1 MERTCP
7 VLQYNVN
14 YREEKGH
21 WNSTTV
27 SGNTT
32 SYTLHLECWKQ
43 YEITVTSFYSYNES
57 DKEDSNTWN
66 FKTGTKGKG
75 LCLTQISVTLRGT
88 YGYSIL
94 SSGLHTFIFGQTPQ
108 FSFPWVNSV
117 N

>member
-1 MERTCP
+1 MERICP
-7 VLQYNVN
+7 VVHYNVN
-14 YREEKGH
+14 YREEEGH

-57 DKEDSNTWN
+57 DKEDSNMWK

-75 LCLTQISVTLRGT
+75 LCLTQISVTQRST
-88 YGYSIL
+88 YGYLIL
-94 SSGLHTFIFGQTPQ
+94 SSGLHTFIFGQIP
-108 FSFPWVNSV
+108 
-117 N
+117 